1 MKVLFLLIFA
11 YAFAIGATF
20 SEMIAALKENNVPYM
35 QQIIITSKDANLAAE
50 NKKSI
55 LMYSVWVGNSAAVN
69 MLVARGADI
78 NAQDIDGKTALMLAL
93 YTQREEIA
101 IFLINAGAD
110 LTLVSNDKQSALS
123 MMGAKDKEELL
134 QMLQK

>member
-1 MKVLFLLIFA
+1 
-11 YAFAIGATF
+11 
-20 SEMIAALKENNVPYM
+20 
-35 QQIIITSKDANLAAE
+35 
-50 NKKSI
+50 
-55 LMYSVWVGNSAAVN
+55 MYSVWVGNSAAVN